1 MEGARGARCRAFHQG
16 TVAED
21 RARVHHAANQGF
33 TLCRLALSRHVD
45 QATVRSV
52 AWGTVPKCASN

>member
-1 MEGARGARCRAFHQG
+1 MEGARSARRRAFHQG

-33 TLCRLALSRHVD
+33 ALCRHVD
-45 QATVRSV
+45 HATVRSV
-52 AWGTVPKCASN
+52 VCGTVPKRASN